1 MIIGAEKNVSLF
13 YGENSEI
20 VNYNVKYLLSNI
32 TDKLERVSEYYSDT
46 NEKIIKPKSKKYKI
60 AVKDVLIENYIESL
74 DKLIS
79 GIWKVS
85 WKRKRLNITNKILK
99 VNSGSNE

>member
-1 MIIGAEKNVSLF
+1 MIIGAEKNVSSF

-20 VNYNVKYLLSNI
+20 VNYSVKYLLSNI
-32 TDKLERVSEYYSDT
+32 TDKLERVSEYYSDI
-46 NEKIIKPKSKKYKI
+46 NEKIIEPKSKKYKI